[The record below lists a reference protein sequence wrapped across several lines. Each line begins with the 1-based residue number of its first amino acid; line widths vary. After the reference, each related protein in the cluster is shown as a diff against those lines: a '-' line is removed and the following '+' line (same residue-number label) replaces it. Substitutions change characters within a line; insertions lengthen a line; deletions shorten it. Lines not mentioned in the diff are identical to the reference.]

1 MITGIRLR
9 QLTVGLGIGTIA
21 FGALPLLFPRPFARL
36 FGIPMEGGPATDVVV
51 RSVSARDVVSGVG
64 ILSAVHHGGRVAP
77 WLLGRTLTDGA
88 DAAAVAIA
96 ALSGSRNPRLL
107 ALGAI
112 AVGATILDLVLYLSH
127 KAAARAVVPPG
138 VAGRATS
145 A

>member
-1 MITGIRLR
+1 MITGDRLR
-9 QLTVGLGIGTIA
+9 QLTVCLGIGTIV

-36 FGIPMEGGPATDVVV
+36 FGIPMASGPAADVVV

-88 DAAAVAIA
+88 DSVAIGIA
-96 ALSGSRNPRLL
+96 GISGDRNPRFL

-127 KAAARAVVPPG
+127 KAASRAVLPPAVTG
-138 VAGRATS
+138 QAMSV
-145 A
+145 